1 MLNKLIFSFALML
14 AGTASALPDLSIH
27 QSVYSVQ
34 VAKNPVSTPGRSAQV
49 EALLHNKLLNDHMS
63 PVVGAEQP
71 VLKIVTFVNYDCMYC
86 KQLERSLEKLL
97 KAYPQVA
104 VTYKLF
110 SYGTEASTAATRM
123 ALTIWPE
130 QPEKFHA
137 FYQALMAY
145 SGVAD
150 DARIHSALRIAGV
163 RLNKFSPGTYHNTDL
178 NRELLRRL

>member
-1 MLNKLIFSFALML
+1 
-14 AGTASALPDLSIH
+14 
-27 QSVYSVQ
+27 
-34 VAKNPVSTPGRSAQV
+34 
-49 EALLHNKLLNDHMS
+49 
-63 PVVGAEQP
+63 
-71 VLKIVTFVNYDCMYC
+71 
-86 KQLERSLEKLL
+86 
-97 KAYPQVA
+97 
-104 VTYKLF
+104 
-110 SYGTEASTAATRM
+110 M
-123 ALTIWPE
+123 ALTVWPE